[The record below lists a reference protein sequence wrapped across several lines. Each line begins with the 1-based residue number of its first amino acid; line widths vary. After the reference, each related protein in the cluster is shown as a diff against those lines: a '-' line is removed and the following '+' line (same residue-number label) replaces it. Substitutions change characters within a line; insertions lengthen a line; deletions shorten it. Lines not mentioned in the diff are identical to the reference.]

1 MTWLS
6 IVTTVTLIF
15 GFTGIA
21 VLHLLGLS
29 LRAQSAGTTKQ
40 AWNRRMLATGI
51 GAAGAAI
58 VIPFLAL
65 GIHRALFFGFGWLA
79 LGTFGAGMFAS
90 RVPTRFLTTLL
101 FLTAALYAVVTL
113 PPSQGTLDAVGVF
126 VVVGV
131 VMAKATRIAIRRTDA
146 QRRLS

>member
-6 IVTTVTLIF
+6 FVTTVTLIF

-29 LRAQSAGTTKQ
+29 LRTQNAASAKQ
-40 AWNRRMLATGI
+40 TRNRRMLCAGI
-51 GAAGAAI
+51 AAAGAAI
-58 VIPFLAL
+58 VIPFVAL
-65 GIHRALFFGFGWLA
+65 GMHKALFFGFGWLA

-113 PPSQGTLDAVGVF
+113 PPSQGTFDAVGVF

-131 VMAKATRIAIRRTDA
+131 VMAKATRVAIRRTDA
-146 QRRLS
+146 QRRLG